1 MSQAHILTDLNWLA
15 ILLAAVAAFVLGGA
29 WYSPRLFGG
38 AWMQDVGLTEESAA
52 ESNMALIFGGAFLLI
67 LVAAI
72 FLGATI
78 GNSGTWLTGLHTGLV
93 VGVAWVSTAYGVTY
107 LFERRP
113 LRLFLVN
120 AGYNVV
126 LFALM
131 GTIIGA
137 WH

>member
-1 MSQAHILTDLNWLA
+1 MSEVHFLAELNWLA
-15 ILLAAVAAFVLGGA
+15 ILVAAIAAFVLGGV
-29 WYSPRLFGG
+29 WYSPRLFGN

-52 ESNMALIFGGAFLLI
+52 ESNMALIFGGAFVLI
-67 LVAAI
+67 LIAAI

-78 GNSGTWLTGLHTGLV
+78 GDSNWLGGLHTGLV
-93 VGVAWVSTAYGVTY
+93 VGVAWVATAYGVTY

-120 AGYNVV
+120 AGYNIV

-131 GTIIGA
+131 GSIIGA

>member
-1 MSQAHILTDLNWLA
+1 MNQVHFLAELNWLA
-15 ILLAAVAAFVLGGA
+15 VLVAAIAAFILGGI
-29 WYSPRLFGG
+29 WYSPKLFGN
-38 AWMQDVGLTEESAA
+38 AWMEDVGLTEEAAA
-52 ESNMALIFGGAFLLI
+52 ESNLAVVFGGAFVLI
-67 LVAAI
+67 VIAAI

-78 GNSGTWLTGLHTGLV
+78 DDSNWLGGLHTGLV
-93 VGVAWVSTAYGVTY
+93 IGVAWVATAYGVTY

-120 AGYNVV
+120 AGYNIC

-137 WH
+137 WG

>member
-1 MSQAHILTDLNWLA
+1 MSQVHFLADLNWLA
-15 ILLAAVAAFVLGGA
+15 ILVAAIAAFVLGGI
-29 WYSPRLFGG
+29 WYSPKLFGT

-52 ESNMALIFGGAFLLI
+52 ESNMALIFGGAFVLI
-67 LVAAI
+67 LIAAI

-78 GNSGTWLTGLHTGLV
+78 SNSDWLGGLHTGLV
-93 VGVAWVSTAYGVTY
+93 VGVAWVATAYGVTY

-120 AGYNVV
+120 AGYNIV

-131 GTIIGA
+131 GAIIGA

>member
-1 MSQAHILTDLNWLA
+1 MGQVFFLAELNWLA
-15 ILLAAVAAFVLGGA
+15 ILVAAIAAFVLGGA
-29 WYSPRLFGG
+29 WYSPRLFGN

-52 ESNMALIFGGAFLLI
+52 ESNMAFIFGGAFALI
-67 LVAAI
+67 LIAAI

-78 GNSGTWLTGLHTGLV
+78 GDSTWQGGLHTGLV
-93 VGVAWVSTAYGVTY
+93 VGVAWVATAYGVTY

-120 AGYNVV
+120 AGYNIV

>member
-1 MSQAHILTDLNWLA
+1 MSQAHFLADLNWLA
-15 ILLAAVAAFVLGGA
+15 ILGAAIAAFVLGGL
-29 WYSPRLFGG
+29 WYSPKLFGN

-52 ESNMALIFGGAFLLI
+52 ESNMAVIFGGAFVLI
-67 LVAAI
+67 LIAAV
-72 FLGATI
+72 FLGTVI
-78 GNSGTWLTGLHTGLV
+78 SNSTWLAGLHTGLV
-93 VGVAWVSTAYGVTY
+93 IGLAWVATAYGVTY

-131 GTIIGA
+131 GSIIGA
-137 WH
+137 WN